1 MRRFRDIIEDIK
13 APSIQNLWL
22 NGGKLKYYGENG
34 WQDIKDQDTPTVKW
48 DDIDDKPESFT
59 PSSHTHT
66 KSDITDF
73 PTLATVA
80 TSGSYDDLSNKPT
93 IPSAYTLPIA
103 SASALGGVKSATTGT
118 TSGRDYKVQIN
129 SDGTMKVN
137 VPWVDLNTTYAK
149 ATNTTLGLVMIGYT
163 ENDKNYP
170 VELDEN
176 GKMFVNV
183 PWTDANTTYDVATQ
197 SANGLM
203 SSTDKQKLDTLI
215 LVPTGGTAGQV
226 LKKTSDGVAWQNDNN
241 TTYSVASDSS
251 NGLMSAA
258 DKSKLDN
265 IASNAN
271 NYTLPNASTSARGG
285 VLMATAV
292 TDLAGTEDATA
303 ICTKVNALLSA
314 LRASGALQS

>member
-13 APSIQNLWL
+13 APSVQDLWL
-22 NGGKLKYYGENG
+22 NDGKLKYYGEKG
-34 WQDIKDQDTPTVKW
+34 WQDIKGQDPPTVKW

-73 PTLATVA
+73 PTLAAVA
-80 TSGSYDDLSNKPT
+80 MSGSYNDLSNKPT
-93 IPSAYTLPIA
+93 IPSAYILPIA

-118 TSGRDYKVQIN
+118 ISGRDYKVQVN

-137 VPWVDLNTTYAK
+137 VPWTNTTYNA
-149 ATNTTLGLVMIGYT
+149 AT
-163 ENDKNYP
+163 P
-170 VELDEN
+170 
-176 GKMFVNV
+176 
-183 PWTDANTTYDVATQ
+183 

-203 SSTDKQKLDTLI
+203 SAT
-215 LVPTGGTAGQV
+215 
-226 LKKTSDGVAWQNDNN
+226 
-241 TTYSVASDSS
+241 
-251 NGLMSAA
+251 
-258 DKSKLDN
+258 DKSKLNN

-292 TDLAGTEDATA
+292 ADLAGTEDAAA

-314 LRASGALQS
+314 LRASGALQL

>member
-22 NGGKLKYYGENG
+22 NDGKLKYYGENG
-34 WQDIKDQDTPTVKW
+34 WQDIKGQDTPTVKW
-48 DDIDDKPESFT
+48 DDIEDKPKTFT

-73 PTLATVA
+73 PTLAAVA
-80 TSGSYDDLSNKPT
+80 TSGSYNDLSNKPT

-118 TSGRDYKVQIN
+118 TSERDYNVQVN

-137 VPWVDLNTTYAK
+137 VPWVNTDTTY
-149 ATNTTLGLVMIGYT
+149 N
-163 ENDKNYP
+163 
-170 VELDEN
+170 
-176 GKMFVNV
+176 
-183 PWTDANTTYDVATQ
+183 VATS
-197 SANGLM
+197 SA
-203 SSTDKQKLDTLI
+203 
-215 LVPTGGTAGQV
+215 
-226 LKKTSDGVAWQNDNN
+226 
-241 TTYSVASDSS
+241 

-271 NYTLPNASTSARGG
+271 NYTLPNASTSVRGG
-285 VLMATAV
+285 ILMAAAV
-292 TDLAGTEDATA
+292 ADLAGTEDAAT

>member
-1 MRRFRDIIEDIK
+1 MRKFAGIIEDIK
-13 APSIQNLWL
+13 TPSVQNLWL
-22 NGGKLKYYGENG
+22 NGGKLKYYGEKG
-34 WQDIKDQDTPTVKW
+34 WQDIKGQDASTVKW

-66 KSDITDF
+66 KSDITGF

-80 TSGSYDDLSNKPT
+80 TSGSYNDLSNKPT

-137 VPWVDLNTTYAK
+137 VPWTDTNTTYNA
-149 ATNTTLGLVMIGYT
+149 AT
-163 ENDKNYP
+163 P
-170 VELDEN
+170 
-176 GKMFVNV
+176 
-183 PWTDANTTYDVATQ
+183 
-197 SANGLM
+197 SA
-203 SSTDKQKLDTLI
+203 
-215 LVPTGGTAGQV
+215 
-226 LKKTSDGVAWQNDNN
+226 
-241 TTYSVASDSS
+241 

-271 NYTLPNASTSARGG
+271 KYTLPNASTSARGG

-292 TDLAGTEDATA
+292 ADLAGTEDAAT

>member
-34 WQDIKDQDTPTVKW
+34 WQDIKGQDATTVKW

-118 TSGRDYKVQIN
+118 TSGRDYKVQVN
-129 SDGTMKVN
+129 SDGTMK
-137 VPWVDLNTTYAK
+137 
-149 ATNTTLGLVMIGYT
+149 
-163 ENDKNYP
+163 
-170 VELDEN
+170 
-176 GKMFVNV
+176 VNV

-251 NGLMSAA
+251 NGLMSST

-265 IASNAN
+265 IAPNAN
-271 NYTLPNASTSARGG
+271 NYTLPNASTSVRGG

-292 TDLAGTEDATA
+292 ADLVGTEDAAA

-314 LRASGALQS
+314 LRASGALQSLT

>member
-1 MRRFRDIIEDIK
+1 MRKFAGIIEDIK
-13 APSIQNLWL
+13 APSVQDLWL
-22 NGGKLKYYGENG
+22 NGGKLKYYGEKG
-34 WQDIKDQDTPTVKW
+34 WQDIKGQDAPTVKW
-48 DDIDDKPESFT
+48 DDIDDKPKTFT

-118 TSGRDYKVQIN
+118 TPGRDYKVQVN

-137 VPWVDLNTTYAK
+137 VPWTDTNTTYNA
-149 ATNTTLGLVMIGYT
+149 AT
-163 ENDKNYP
+163 P
-170 VELDEN
+170 
-176 GKMFVNV
+176 
-183 PWTDANTTYDVATQ
+183 
-197 SANGLM
+197 SAE
-203 SSTDKQKLDTLI
+203 
-215 LVPTGGTAGQV
+215 
-226 LKKTSDGVAWQNDNN
+226 
-241 TTYSVASDSS
+241 
-251 NGLMSAA
+251 GLMSAA

-271 NYTLPNASTSARGG
+271 KYTLPNASTSARGG

-292 TDLAGTEDATA
+292 EDLAGTEDAAT
-303 ICTKVNALLSA
+303 ICIKVNDLLSA

>member
-1 MRRFRDIIEDIK
+1 MRKFAGIIEDIK
-13 APSIQNLWL
+13 TPSVQNLWL
-22 NGGKLKYYGENG
+22 NGGKLKYYGEKG
-34 WQDIKDQDTPTVKW
+34 WQDIKGQDASTVKW

-93 IPSAYTLPIA
+93 IPSAYILPIA

-137 VPWVDLNTTYAK
+137 VPWTDTNTTYNA
-149 ATNTTLGLVMIGYT
+149 AT
-163 ENDKNYP
+163 P
-170 VELDEN
+170 
-176 GKMFVNV
+176 
-183 PWTDANTTYDVATQ
+183 
-197 SANGLM
+197 SA
-203 SSTDKQKLDTLI
+203 
-215 LVPTGGTAGQV
+215 
-226 LKKTSDGVAWQNDNN
+226 
-241 TTYSVASDSS
+241 

-292 TDLAGTEDATA
+292 ADLDGTEDAAT

>member
-13 APSIQNLWL
+13 APSVQDLWL
-22 NGGKLKYYGENG
+22 NGGKLKYYGEKG
-34 WQDIKDQDTPTVKW
+34 WQDIKGQDAPTVKW

-80 TSGSYDDLSNKPT
+80 TSGSYNDLSNKPT
-93 IPSAYTLPIA
+93 IPPAYILPIA

-118 TSGRDYKVQIN
+118 ASGRDYKVQIN

-137 VPWVDLNTTYAK
+137 VPWTDTNTTYNA
-149 ATNTTLGLVMIGYT
+149 AT
-163 ENDKNYP
+163 P
-170 VELDEN
+170 
-176 GKMFVNV
+176 
-183 PWTDANTTYDVATQ
+183 

-203 SSTDKQKLDTLI
+203 SAD
-215 LVPTGGTAGQV
+215 
-226 LKKTSDGVAWQNDNN
+226 
-241 TTYSVASDSS
+241 
-251 NGLMSAA
+251 

-271 NYTLPNASTSARGG
+271 NYTLPNASTSTRGG
-285 VLMATAV
+285 VLMAAAV
-292 TDLAGTEDATA
+292 ADLAGTEDATA
-303 ICTKVNALLSA
+303 ICTKINALLSA
-314 LRASGALQS
+314 LRTAGILIS

>member
-1 MRRFRDIIEDIK
+1 MRRFKDIIEDIK
-13 APSIQNLWL
+13 APSVQDLWL
-22 NGGKLKYYGENG
+22 NGGRLKYYGEKG
-34 WQDIKDQDTPTVKW
+34 WQDIKGQDAPTVKW
-48 DDIDDKPESFT
+48 DDIEDKPKTFA

-73 PTLATVA
+73 PTLAAVA

-118 TSGRDYKVQIN
+118 TSGRDYKVQVD

-137 VPWVDLNTTYAK
+137 VPWTNTTYNA
-149 ATNTTLGLVMIGYT
+149 AT
-163 ENDKNYP
+163 P
-170 VELDEN
+170 
-176 GKMFVNV
+176 
-183 PWTDANTTYDVATQ
+183 

-203 SSTDKQKLDTLI
+203 SAT
-215 LVPTGGTAGQV
+215 
-226 LKKTSDGVAWQNDNN
+226 
-241 TTYSVASDSS
+241 
-251 NGLMSAA
+251 

-292 TDLAGTEDATA
+292 ADLAGTEDATA

>member
-1 MRRFRDIIEDIK
+1 MRKFAGIIEDIK
-13 APSIQNLWL
+13 APSVQDLWL
-22 NGGKLKYYGENG
+22 NGGKLKYYGEKG
-34 WQDIKDQDTPTVKW
+34 WQDIKGQDASTVKW

-80 TSGSYDDLSNKPT
+80 TSGSYNDLSNKPT

-118 TSGRDYKVQIN
+118 TPGRDYKVQVN
-129 SDGTMKVN
+129 SDGTMK
-137 VPWVDLNTTYAK
+137 
-149 ATNTTLGLVMIGYT
+149 
-163 ENDKNYP
+163 
-170 VELDEN
+170 
-176 GKMFVNV
+176 VNV

-271 NYTLPNASTSARGG
+271 KYTLPNASTSARGG

-292 TDLAGTEDATA
+292 EDLAGTEDAAT

>member
-1 MRRFRDIIEDIK
+1 MKRFENIVQSETAPNTNSLWIK
-13 APSIQNLWL
+13 DNV
-22 NGGKLKYYGENG
+22 LKYFNNGQWVPLSYQENG
-34 WQDIKDQDTPTVKW
+34 SNNNGVIDNLKEILDFLEGFDDDGTLKDFIEFQ
-48 DDIDDKPESFT
+48 
-59 PSSHTHT
+59 
-66 KSDITDF
+66 ITDIRNKLSKAEDDVNKLEEQKDSMKTTINAHESSIN
-73 PTLATVA
+73 TLEQNV
-80 TSGSYDDLSNKPT
+80 SNLTTQVDSIKP
-93 IPSAYTLPIA
+93 YTLPVA
-103 SASALGGVKSATTGT
+103 TKTTLGGVKSATTGT

-129 SDGTMKVN
+129 SDGTMK
-137 VPWVDLNTTYAK
+137 
-149 ATNTTLGLVMIGYT
+149 
-163 ENDKNYP
+163 
-170 VELDEN
+170 
-176 GKMFVNV
+176 VNV

-292 TDLAGTEDATA
+292 TNLAGTEDATA